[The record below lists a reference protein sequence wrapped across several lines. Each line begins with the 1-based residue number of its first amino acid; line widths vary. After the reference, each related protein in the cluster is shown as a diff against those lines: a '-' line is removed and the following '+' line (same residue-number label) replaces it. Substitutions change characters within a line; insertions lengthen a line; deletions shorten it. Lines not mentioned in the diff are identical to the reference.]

1 MILVRSSINVLRWS
15 MSAMAGATKV
25 YSTLLEAPAGSSPGD
40 GPFHPDSYTA
50 RLAERVR
57 SIYRN
62 ERQLQL
68 AALVLMLLVYGP
80 LLWVSSKLRPPDPLD
95 LTFNSMLEHMLRG
108 RFDVDPRIVGLEGFA
123 RGGRVYAY
131 WGIWCELLRIPLC
144 LFHRL
149 DFDITTWS
157 CLAAVCLAGMAKVR
171 TLILLRRCS
180 IQSRAADWAVCLMLG
195 FILLGGSQIG
205 YLRISVYQEV
215 IFWAYA
221 FATVFI
227 YFALKGLVNRW
238 FNLGTLSRMALFAGL
253 ALLTRVP
260 TGVGLLMAMALLL
273 LVIAVQSVTA
283 EVGASNPIIW
293 RLGRELAKHRLL
305 IPLGIIAA
313 LVVVAGVVNYFR
325 FENPITFANYALY
338 IDNQRFPD
346 WQPRMQAY
354 GSFNLSRLP
363 FGLVYYFVPV
373 WVLSTRGG
381 QLFFMQTRMRLFDR
395 VEMPPGS
402 FFLTDLLPICFI
414 VLLAI
419 ALWKSRLRLSPVGQ
433 WAIALATGL
442 LVPCALMLTY
452 ISMTYRYRMDF
463 CPAIDFLSFLGLYAT
478 LTNETMLATFAKYR
492 KWLTVG
498 LIVNIASSFTA
509 LSFYDLAFTPPGKI
523 HDFYHHAVL
532 LFYRLNARLFGLH
545 TG

>member
-1 MILVRSSINVLRWS
+1 
-15 MSAMAGATKV
+15 MSAMSGATKV
-25 YSTLLEAPAGSSPGD
+25 YSAALEAPAGSSPGVRQLQ
-40 GPFHPDSYTA
+40 PDSYITRFAATA
-50 RLAERVR
+50 RG
-57 SIYRN
+57 IYRN

-68 AALVLMLLVYGP
+68 ALLVVMLLLYGP
-80 LLWVSSKLRPPDPLD
+80 LLWISSRLSPPDPLD
-95 LTFNSMLEHMLRG
+95 LTFNSMLEHLLHG
-108 RFDVDPRIVGLEGFA
+108 QFDVDPKIVGLEGFA

-131 WGIWCELLRIPLC
+131 WGIWCALLRVPLWI
-144 LFHRL
+144 FHRM
-149 DFDITTWS
+149 DIDVTTWS

-171 TLILLRRCS
+171 ALILLRRCS

-195 FILLGGSQIG
+195 FLLLGGSQIG

-221 FATVFI
+221 FATVFV

-260 TGVGLLMAMALLL
+260 TGVGLLLAMALLL

-283 EVGASNPIIW
+283 EVGASNPVIW
-293 RLGRELAKHRLL
+293 RLGREFARHRLL

-325 FENPITFANYALY
+325 FENPTTFANYALY

-346 WQPRMQAY
+346 WQPRMQTY
-354 GSFNLSRLP
+354 GPFNLSRLP
-363 FGLVYYFVPV
+363 FGIVYYFLPV
-373 WVLSTRGG
+373 WVFSSRHG
-381 QLFFMQTRMRLFDR
+381 QLIFMQTQLRLFDR
-395 VEMPPGS
+395 VEMPPSS

-419 ALWKSRLRLSPVGQ
+419 ALWKNRFRLSPVGQ
-433 WAIALATGL
+433 WAVALGIGL
-442 LVPCALMLTY
+442 LVPCLLMLTY
-452 ISMTYRYRMDF
+452 ISVTYRYRMDF
-463 CPAIDFLSFLGLYAT
+463 CPAIDFLAFLGLYAT

-492 KWLTVG
+492 KWLTAG
-498 LIVNIASSFTA
+498 LIINIASSFTA
-509 LSFYDLAFTPPGKI
+509 LSFYDLALTPPGKI
-523 HDFYHHAVL
+523 HDFYHQAVV

-545 TG
+545 TSS